1 MEILIVDDHPVVRAG
16 LRRLLATEP
25 GCEIREAADGKEA
38 LSLFKAHHPAVVVV
52 DLNLPGLG
60 GLETIARL
68 RSADPGARVLVVSMH
83 DDPIHVT
90 RALRAGAAGY
100 VSKSAAPEEIITA
113 VRRVAKGHTYLE
125 HEIAEELVFSN
136 LREPSPLQDLS
147 SRDLEI
153 LRLLAS
159 GRSLPQIADTLG
171 ISYKTA
177 ANNCSQI
184 KGKLGASGTADL
196 IRIAIRCGLT
206 DRDADLAA
214 PPIRTAGDPNGGL
227 TPVCPDPSFSASKS
241 SQGKLP

>member
-1 MEILIVDDHPVVRAG
+1 MQILIVDDHPVVRAG

-25 GCEIREAADGKEA
+25 GCDIREAADGRDA
-38 LSLFKAHHPAVVVV
+38 LSLFKAHRPAVVVL
-52 DLNLPGLG
+52 DLNLPGIG

-68 RSADPGARVLVVSMH
+68 RSADPGARVLVLSMH
-83 DDPIHVT
+83 DDPIHVI

-113 VRRVAKGHTYLE
+113 VRRVATGHTYLE
-125 HEIAEELVFSN
+125 HELAEELAFSN
-136 LREPSPLQDLS
+136 LREQSPLQDLS

-171 ISYKTA
+171 IGYKTA

-196 IRIAIRCGLT
+196 IRIAIRAGLT
-206 DRDADLAA
+206 DSDADVAA
-214 PPIRTAGDPNGGL
+214 PLTRTAADP
-227 TPVCPDPSFSASKS
+227 TDA
-241 SQGKLP
+241 